1 MAHSEFPV
9 MKFADW
15 RPTHDTLH
23 HYARVLGRV
32 RRALT
37 PYQRHWSHI
46 TLRVAADGLTT
57 TDIPIPDG
65 GGSTFEMLLHLR
77 EHRLVI
83 QTGGQEWWDMPFR
96 GQTAAELGDAALS
109 ALADLGVRV
118 TMERSQWANDEP
130 GVYDRAAVE
139 TYFQALSSIDE
150 VFKQFKAELPGET
163 GPVQIWPHGFDL
175 AMLWFSGRQVPGADP
190 ADEEQADEQM
200 NFGFS
205 PGGYGGIPD
214 AYFYVTAYPW
224 PDGLLEAALPAGAY
238 WHTAGWRGAVLPYE
252 ESVTAEKPAA
262 ELLGFLQ
269 VAHAAGARYMK

>member
-1 MAHSEFPV
+1 MAHSRFPALN
-9 MKFADW
+9 FADW

-23 HYARVLGRV
+23 RYARVLGRI
-32 RRALT
+32 RRTLT

-57 TDIPIPDG
+57 TEIPIPDG

-83 QTGGQEWWDMPFR
+83 QMSGQEWWDTPLR
-96 GQTAAELGDAALS
+96 GQSATELGDAALS
-109 ALADLGVRV
+109 ALADLGIRV

-130 GVYDRAAVE
+130 GVYDQAAVE
-139 TYFQALSSIDE
+139 TYCQALFSIDR

-175 AMLWFSGRQVPGADP
+175 ALLWFSGRHVPGADP

-205 PGGYGGIPD
+205 PGGYGGISD

-224 PDGLLEAALPAGAY
+224 PDGLLNASLPDGAY
-238 WHTAGWRGAVLPYE
+238 WHTAGWQGAVLLYE
-252 ESVTAEKPAA
+252 RLVAARRPAG
-262 ELLGFLQ
+262 ELLEFLR
-269 VAHAAGARYMK
+269 ATHTAGSRLMQ